1 MSNIDSLANAF
12 MKFPGI
18 GTRQAKRFVYFLLA
32 QDPYYVDMLAREI
45 AELKKSI
52 VQCTAC
58 LRFYPRKGAGE
69 SADSRLGRGLCS
81 VCVDDADSSTLMVVE
96 KDTDFDSVRRSG
108 SYAGRYFILGG
119 TIPVLERDPASK
131 IRIRELLE
139 RIEGSA
145 ADGLTEIIL
154 ALSVNPEGDF
164 TRDYVIK
171 ALTPLT
177 SQLGITITTLG
188 RGLSTGT
195 ELEYSDGDTLRH
207 ALKNRG

>member
-58 LRFYPRKGAGE
+58 LRFYKRNGSG
-69 SADSRLGRGLCS
+69 SICN
-81 VCVDDADSSTLMVVE
+81 VCVDDADGTTLMVVE

-119 TIPVLERDPASK
+119 TIPVLEKDPASK

>member
-1 MSNIDSLANAF
+1 

-18 GTRQAKRFVYFLLA
+18 GTRQAKRFVYFLLS
-32 QDPYYVDMLAREI
+32 QDPHYVDMLAREI
-45 AELKKSI
+45 AELKNSI
-52 VQCTAC
+52 VQCTGC
-58 LRFYPRKGAGE
+58 LRFYTRKGTGT
-69 SADSRLGRGLCS
+69 LCS

-119 TIPVLERDPASK
+119 TIPVLEKDPASK

-154 ALSVNPEGDF
+154 AMSVNPEGDF
-164 TRDYVIK
+164 TRDYVLK
-171 ALTPLT
+171 ALTPLAG
-177 SQLGITITTLG
+177 QLGITITTLG